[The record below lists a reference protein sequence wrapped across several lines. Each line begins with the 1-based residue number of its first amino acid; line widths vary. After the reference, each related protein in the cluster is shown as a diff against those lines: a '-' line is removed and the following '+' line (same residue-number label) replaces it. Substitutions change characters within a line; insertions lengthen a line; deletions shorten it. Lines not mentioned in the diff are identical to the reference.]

1 MTIRPLTTFYYAL
14 FNLLYSTMLMAS
26 TEDIPWP
33 NDELDIIEQVNEGT
47 LNFLTKAPAKPVLHA
62 INTFT
67 ISPKSIE
74 TGWVQLQQCY
84 RHLDQIT
91 KSVIVYQYKF
101 MRKFQLVS
109 KRNIGAVTLK
119 DQSAELTDVGQD
131 AELCISA
138 ETRNF
143 YQNPD
148 LSFSLVNG
156 PYHRRFLDGFYPYR
170 LTLHVIF
177 TDTGLQTV
185 KTQPQA
191 QAGFSI
197 NQQQDRLLI
206 ETLFEGMLNIEINF
220 RLISTSK

>member
-1 MTIRPLTTFYYAL
+1 MSIKPLTEICFVFCTL
-14 FNLLYSTMLMAS
+14 FYSTAVMPS
-26 TEDIPWP
+26 TDDTHWP
-33 NDELDIIEQVNEGT
+33 DDELDAIEQVNEGP
-47 LNFLTKAPAKPVLHA
+47 LNFLNEAPVKPVLYA

-67 ISPKSIE
+67 LSPASIE

-101 MRKFQLVS
+101 MRELKLIS
-109 KRNIGAVTLK
+109 SHNIGAVNIK

-131 AELCISA
+131 AEVCISA
-138 ETRNF
+138 EVRNF

-148 LSFSLVNG
+148 QSFSLVNG
-156 PYHRRFLDGFYPYR
+156 PYHRRFLDGYYPYR

-177 TDTGLQTV
+177 TDTGLQVV

-197 NQQQDRLLI
+197 SHQPEHLLI

-220 RLISTSK
+220 RLTSTSK